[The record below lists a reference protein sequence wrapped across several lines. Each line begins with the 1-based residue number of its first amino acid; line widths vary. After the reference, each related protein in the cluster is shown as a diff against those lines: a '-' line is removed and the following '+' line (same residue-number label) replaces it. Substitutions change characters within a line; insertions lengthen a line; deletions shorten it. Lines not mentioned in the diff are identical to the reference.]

1 MKEDNQLARWL
12 AGEMDKKELE
22 ELEKSSRYATLL
34 RIKENFEQIQ
44 RPSFE
49 ADAMLEEILKKEKTK
64 VKTVPLYQKY
74 WLQGVAASIAILLG
88 VWFIFTLPEKH
99 STSYGQTF
107 AFTLPDQSSVTLNSG
122 SEASYRTW
130 NWDSNRNINLE
141 GEAYFKVAKGK
152 KFCVTTSLGKVTV
165 LGTQFNV
172 KSRKN
177 RLDVVCYEGKVRVE
191 YNGKET
197 ILTPQKALIVESGIS
212 TNGVAET
219 LASAPEWIHGELV
232 FRKENLP
239 GILSEL
245 ERKYNVTIK
254 TDLQTD
260 KRFTGIVPGNDID
273 GALKIIS
280 RLYHLD
286 VDKQGKTIT
295 LKTIHAKM

>member
-1 MKEDNQLARWL
+1 
-12 AGEMDKKELE
+12 
-22 ELEKSSRYATLL
+22 
-34 RIKENFEQIQ
+34 
-44 RPSFE
+44 
-49 ADAMLEEILKKEKTK
+49 
-64 VKTVPLYQKY
+64 
-74 WLQGVAASIAILLG
+74 
-88 VWFIFTLPEKH
+88 
-99 STSYGQTF
+99 
-107 AFTLPDQSSVTLNSG
+107 
-122 SEASYRTW
+122 
-130 NWDSNRNINLE
+130 
-141 GEAYFKVAKGK
+141 
-152 KFCVTTSLGKVTV
+152 
-165 LGTQFNV
+165 V

-212 TNGVAET
+212 KDGAVET
-219 LASAPEWIHGELV
+219 MVKTPEWISGELV
-232 FRKENLP
+232 FRKENLS
-239 GILSEL
+239 GVLSEL

-260 KRFTGIVPGNDID
+260 KRFTGIVPGNNID